1 MAKLAFSKLN
11 LKVNSNIN
19 ELYIN
24 EMPIEVKEY
33 LPMADKMELVSKVIG
48 MAADENNFANPMK
61 IKVFTD
67 IEFID
72 AYTNLSFTDKQKE
85 DPAKLFDLLESNGVV
100 SAVTTLVEKEYVE
113 VRKYIKE
120 CADAIYTYRNSV
132 LGLLESVSQDYSNLN
147 LEASDIQ
154 QKLADPANMELLKD
168 VLTKLG

>member
-1 MAKLAFSKLN
+1 
-11 LKVNSNIN
+11 
-19 ELYIN
+19 
-24 EMPIEVKEY
+24 
-33 LPMADKMELVSKVIG
+33 MADKLELVSKVIG
-48 MAADENNFANPMK
+48 MAADENNFANPIK

-120 CADAIYTYRNSV
+120 CTDAIYTYRNSV
-132 LGLLESVSQDYSNLN
+132 LGLLESISQDYSNLN